1 MRYESLHFLSIQQ
14 HAIDLLYGYPC
25 SFFCLKMDKTIASRS
40 MFITNNL
47 QGKNTIFEPTTYS
60 PWTRKILVTKISLKQ
75 I

>member
-60 PWTRKILVTKISLKQ
+60 P
-75 I
+75 